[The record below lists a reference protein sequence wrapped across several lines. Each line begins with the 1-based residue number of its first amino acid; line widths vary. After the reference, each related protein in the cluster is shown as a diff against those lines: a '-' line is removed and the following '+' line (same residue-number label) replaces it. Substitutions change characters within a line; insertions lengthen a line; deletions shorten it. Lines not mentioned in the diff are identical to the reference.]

1 MYYAKAQ
8 GRNGYQFFNA
18 TMNTA
23 AKERLLLES
32 SLHQAISR
40 GELLLH
46 YQPLVN
52 LADGGIVATE
62 ALVRWNHPELGII
75 SPARFIPVAVDSG
88 LIVPLKKKK
97 KQQAN
102 TKHKQWHAQGA
113 DVKRVVVN

>member
-1 MYYAKAQ
+1 
-8 GRNGYQFFNA
+8 
-18 TMNTA
+18 MNTA

-75 SPARFIPVAVDSG
+75 SPARFIPVAEDTG
-88 LIVPLKKKK
+88 LIVPLGEWVLR
-97 KQQAN
+97 QAC
-102 TKHKQWHAQGA
+102 TQLKQWHALG
-113 DVKRVVVN
+113 VVVLRVVVFLSLWLFFLFFLVL